1 MFIVVVMGGV
11 SSEHD
16 ISLESGQSVVSA
28 LAARGHQVEP
38 LVIEKD
44 GSFTFRDQTQSPL
57 DTTQELIRSQVE
69 AVFLTLHGVGGE
81 DGYIQAW
88 FAWAG
93 IPYTG
98 SDLSAS
104 ALAINKCTFKAVL
117 LDRGLPTPRHLNV
130 AFQDWQR
137 DPELVLRNGEDGP
150 GYPAILKVASAG
162 SSYGVVKVGDRAD
175 ARRKLD
181 DLFSQDHWVI
191 WESCIKGRE
200 LTVPVY
206 ADSQGCLQTLPV
218 VEIVPQIGEFFDL
231 ASKYEEGGAKEI
243 VPAVIDSELSAQ
255 VCDLAKKTHLLAGCQ
270 GLSRTDFMVGDEG
283 PMILEINTSPGLTP
297 ASLVP
302 KSLAAAGLES
312 GAFFEGL
319 IQEAMSRASTLG
331 NHGHVTSD

>member
-28 LAARGHQVEP
+28 LLARGHQVEP
-38 LVIEKD
+38 LVIEKN
-44 GSFTFRDQTQSPL
+44 GTFTFRHQTQSPL
-57 DTTQELIRSQVE
+57 ETTQELVRSQVE
-69 AVFLTLHGVGGE
+69 AIFLTLHGVGGE

-98 SDLSAS
+98 SDLPAS

-117 LDRGLPTPRHLNV
+117 LDRGLPTPRHVNISS
-130 AFQDWQR
+130 QDWLR
-137 DPELVLRNGEDGP
+137 DHESALKNGEEGP

-162 SSYGVVKVGDRAD
+162 SSYGVVKVVDRAE
-175 ARRKLD
+175 ARKKLD
-181 DLFSQDHWVI
+181 ELFRQDRWVI
-191 WESCIKGRE
+191 WESCVKGRE

-206 ADSQGCLQTLPV
+206 ADRQGVLQTLPV

-231 ASKYEEGGAKEI
+231 ASKYEKGGASEI
-243 VPAVIDSELSAQ
+243 VPADIDPVLAAQ
-255 VCDLAKKTHLLAGCQ
+255 VCDLAKKTHTLAGCQ

-283 PMILEINTSPGLTP
+283 PMILEINTAPGLTP

-302 KSLAAAGLES
+302 KSLAAAGLDF

-319 IQEAMSRASTLG
+319 IEEAMSRVSILG
-331 NHGHVTSD
+331 NHGHVASD